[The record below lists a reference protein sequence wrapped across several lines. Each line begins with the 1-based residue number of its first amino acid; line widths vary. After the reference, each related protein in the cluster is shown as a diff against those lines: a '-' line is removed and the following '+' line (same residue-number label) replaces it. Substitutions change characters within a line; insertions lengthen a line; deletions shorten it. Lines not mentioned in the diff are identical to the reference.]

1 MRVGRFPPRTARA
14 KGVVSVGRGERL
26 TLRRDELD
34 APTPAVTLT
43 REDPEPALPTPTV
56 TFVCDAP
63 ATGVPTPTG
72 ETLGRGSV
80 GSDDSGEGV
89 FRLTPTPAAGGI
101 GVLVRAIGLQGE

>member
-1 MRVGRFPPRTARA
+1 MACVG
-14 KGVVSVGRGERL
+14 GGEHL

-34 APTPAVTLT
+34 APTPAVMLA
-43 REDPEPALPTPTV
+43 RNDPEPALPTPTV
-56 TFVCDAP
+56 TLVWVVPVP
-63 ATGVPTPTG
+63 AVPTPTG
-72 ETLGRGSV
+72 KTFGRGSV